1 MIAANSLGDMETSR
15 FGGKLGGEKSEEQEP
30 DGEQDGG
37 KQRRMSIV
45 SAGAWAGKAGS
56 IPQVTQ
62 NDSENELAALTR
74 EARRGS
80 EAAFAAIFERFQIP
94 IVNYIFRLIGD
105 WEAANDLAQDTFLKA
120 YNALPNTDESLQISP
135 WLYRIATNTALDS
148 LRRRKRITWV
158 PFKIDM
164 EPPAPQS
171 DPAPRHAE
179 SDAIREALA
188 QVPPDLRTCLV
199 LNMYQGLSY
208 KEIADV
214 LKISPNLVAVRIYRA
229 REKFI
234 EAYKRANPQG

>member
-1 MIAANSLGDMETSR
+1 M
-15 FGGKLGGEKSEEQEP
+15 GGEDDDIEVEGNKRGMGIP
-30 DGEQDGG
+30 A
-37 KQRRMSIV
+37 
-45 SAGAWAGKAGS
+45 SAGTWGDVAQES
-56 IPQVTQ
+56 YTP
-62 NDSENELAALTR
+62 DSELVALTQA
-74 EARRGS
+74 ARRGS
-80 EAAFAAIFERFQIP
+80 EAAFAAIFERFQTP
-94 IVNYIFRLIGD
+94 LVNYIYRLVGD

-120 YNALPNTDESLQISP
+120 YSALPNTDPALQISP

-179 SDAIREALA
+179 SDAIQQALA
-188 QVPPDLRTCLV
+188 QVPPDLRSCLV

-208 KEIADV
+208 KEIADA
-214 LKISPNLVAVRIYRA
+214 LGISTNLVAVRIYRG

-234 EAYKRANPQG
+234 EAYKKANPT